1 MLLQCKYFIENVHMI
16 ANVKEIIIIIII
28 IIIINNNNND
38 NDNDNNNDNRTH
50 SSLPG
55 IKM

>member
-1 MLLQCKYFIENVHMI
+1 MLLQCKYFIENVYMI
-16 ANVKEIIIIIII
+16 ANVKEIIIIII

>member
-1 MLLQCKYFIENVHMI
+1 MLLQCKYFIENVYMI

-28 IIIINNNNND
+28 NNND

>member
-16 ANVKEIIIIIII
+16 ANVKEIII

>member
-28 IIIINNNNND
+28 INNN